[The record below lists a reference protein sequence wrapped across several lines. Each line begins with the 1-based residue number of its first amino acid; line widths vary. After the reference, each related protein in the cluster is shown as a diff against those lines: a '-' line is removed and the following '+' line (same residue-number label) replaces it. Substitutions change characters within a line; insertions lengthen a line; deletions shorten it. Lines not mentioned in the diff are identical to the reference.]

1 MCGVPPDDWVDTTTE
16 YPPKWVV
23 ASKFLPQEKL
33 QGLLPAGFF
42 ELKDAIYS
50 HHCDSHGNMIR
61 MKYNEDKQ
69 EWKQVK
75 YETHGCI

>member
-1 MCGVPPDDWVDTTTE
+1 M
-16 YPPKWVV
+16 

-42 ELKDAIYS
+42 ELKDVIYS
-50 HHCDSHGNMIR
+50 HYCDSYGNMIR

>member
-1 MCGVPPDDWVDTTTE
+1 M
-16 YPPKWVV
+16 
-23 ASKFLPQEKL
+23 KL
-33 QGLLPAGFF
+33 TDVF
-42 ELKDAIYS
+42 EQVIIFVI
-50 HHCDSHGNMIR
+50 SHGNMIR